1 MGIGGGDVERAC
13 LLGRR
18 GAVGRNSA
26 AHRRNTATCRSRPK
40 SGWRIGL
47 PRPGGGWAASA
58 DDQAGV
64 LSGAGGR
71 RKDGGRFG
79 GGHVSRHRHRH
90 VDGQDH
96 PDGRGSAPSR
106 RGLVGRHGGA
116 AAASRLVRAG
126 PGAVVGGRLRDAGR
140 AGANAS
146 HRARG
151 GARHRALGA
160 DVWGDAAG
168 RVGPAGSAG
177 DPVERHAGGRRV
189 PRARGARAGA
199 SAHRAAPGDAG
210 GDRAQAR
217 LGAPA
222 RTRAVP
228 PRADRAAAEGLCAA
242 AADRREGLRPCGQL
256 RHAVDGRGAAG
267 VVGAVAG
274 RDRAA
279 ARSHAGPGRGD
290 RADGAAAPGG
300 GGPLGHDRP
309 AYRRRRWRGQ
319 CLRRLR
325 QRRHHAGIRHAVA
338 RHLGGAVRRR
348 PARRGRAPTTRSR
361 RCATRCRA
369 CGTRCR

>member
-1 MGIGGGDVERAC
+1 MSSGHAC
-13 LLGRR
+13 
-18 GAVGRNSA
+18 
-26 AHRRNTATCRSRPK
+26 
-40 SGWRIGL
+40 
-47 PRPGGGWAASA
+47 
-58 DDQAGV
+58 
-64 LSGAGGR
+64 SGAGARWAGTR
-71 RKDGGRFG
+71 RHTGEIPQRVGQGPRADGGSACRGRVAG
-79 GGHVSRHRHRH
+79 GQLRLTIRQECCPGRAVVARMAGGLGAAMYLGIDIGTST
-90 VDGQDH
+90 VKTH

-151 GARHRALGA
+151 RARHRALGA

-177 DPVERHAGGRRV
+177 YPVERHAGGRRV

-228 PRADRAAAEGLCAA
+228 ARADGAAAEGLCAA
-242 AADRREGLRPCGQL
+242 AADRREGVRPCGQL

-267 VVGAVAG
+267 VVGAFAG

-279 ARSHAGPGRGD
+279 ACSHAGPGRGD

-300 GGPLGHDRP
+300 GGPLG
-309 AYRRRRWRGQ
+309 A
-319 CLRRLR
+319 
-325 QRRHHAGIRHAVA
+325 
-338 RHLGGAVRRR
+338 
-348 PARRGRAPTTRSR
+348 
-361 RCATRCRA
+361 
-369 CGTRCR
+369 